1 MQGLTVQDTTQSPDQ
16 PALPSGNRALARSI
30 RYPRNSAALP
40 LVCSLAFMAL
50 QGCVSLLPRSPATP
64 GDADTAGAMPMTV
77 RTLNSDHRYSE
88 LSSGEIAGRVRT
100 MAENGP
106 INILALSGGG
116 AGGAFGAGAMVG
128 LTLSGERPQF
138 AVVTGV
144 SAGAL
149 IAPYAFL
156 GPAWDRQLTQIYT
169 GGTGEHVLRSRGLG
183 ALFGSSMYRGTPLK
197 ELVDR
202 YATDSLIEAIAVEA
216 RKGRLLLVA
225 TTDVN
230 TGEPVVWDLGAIAMH
245 GGEEART
252 LFRDV
257 LVASASVP
265 GMFPPVVIRVPENGG
280 LHDETHVDGGVTLP
294 FFIAPSPVDMAKAS
308 GDRTHDARLY
318 VLIDGQ
324 LVEHPRATRL
334 RTTAIVSRSVSAGLN
349 TMMRTTLELTADD
362 AGQRGIQVDYSAIPV
377 SYPYRGAFD
386 FSADTVRPLF
396 QYAYDCARNGR
407 LWTAFR
413 PADDG
418 TAFIPAASA
427 GTAMSCPADDVFIE
441 RFAERLR

>member
-1 MQGLTVQDTTQSPDQ
+1 MQSSTLQDTTQYSGVL
-16 PALPSGNRALARSI
+16 ALI
-30 RYPRNSAALP
+30 
-40 LVCSLAFMAL
+40 CSLAFMAL
-50 QGCVSLLPRSPATP
+50 QGCVSLSPRSAAAP
-64 GDADTAGAMPMTV
+64 GDAGMAGNTEMAGAMPMTV
-77 RTLNSDHRYSE
+77 RTLNPDHRYSE
-88 LSSGEIAGRVRT
+88 VSFGEVAARIQITAG
-100 MAENGP
+100 NGP

-128 LTLSGERPQF
+128 LTQSGERPQF
-138 AVVTGV
+138 TVVTGV

-156 GPAWDRQLTQIYT
+156 GPAWDQQLTQIYT
-169 GGTGEHVLRSRGLG
+169 GGSGQHVLRSRGLG
-183 ALFGSSMYRGTPLK
+183 VLFGSSMYRGTPLK

-202 YATDSLIEAIAVEA
+202 YADDALIEAVAAEA

-245 GGEEART
+245 GGTEART

-265 GMFPPVVIRVPENGG
+265 GMFPPVVIRN
-280 LHDETHVDGGVTLP
+280 ETHIDGGVTLP
-294 FFIAPSPVDMAKAS
+294 FFVAPSPVDMPPVDVAKEPADS
-308 GDRTHDARLY
+308 TQGARLY

-324 LVEHPRATRL
+324 LGEHPRATRL
-334 RTTAIVSRSVSAGLN
+334 RTTAIVSRSVAAGLN
-349 TMMRTTLELTADD
+349 TMMRTTLELTAAD
-362 AGQRGIQVDYSAIPV
+362 ASRRGIRLDYSAIPV
-377 SYPYRGAFD
+377 AYPFHGAFD
-386 FSADTVRPLF
+386 FSAESVRPLF

-407 LWTAFR
+407 FWTEFG

-418 TAFIPAASA
+418 AAASRAAPA
-427 GTAMSCPADDVFIE
+427 GTALSCPADDVFIE

>member
-1 MQGLTVQDTTQSPDQ
+1 MQGSTLQDTTQY
-16 PALPSGNRALARSI
+16 SGVLA
-30 RYPRNSAALP
+30 
-40 LVCSLAFMAL
+40 LVCSLVFMAL
-50 QGCVSLLPRSPATP
+50 QGCVSLPQRTGTAP
-64 GDADTAGAMPMTV
+64 GDAGMAGDSETAGAMPMTV
-77 RTLNSDHRYSE
+77 RTLNADHRYSE
-88 LSSGEIAGRVRT
+88 VSFGEVAARLQ
-100 MAENGP
+100 ALNENGP
-106 INILALSGGG
+106 VNILALSGGG

-128 LTLSGERPQF
+128 LTLSGRRPQF
-138 AVVTGV
+138 TVVTGV

-169 GGTGEHVLRSRGLG
+169 GGSGEHVLRSRGLG
-183 ALFGSSMYRGTPLK
+183 VLFGSSMYRGTPLK
-197 ELVDR
+197 ALVDR
-202 YATDSLIEAIAVEA
+202 YADDSLIEAVAAEA
-216 RKGRLLLVA
+216 RKCRLLLVA

-245 GGEEART
+245 GGAQART

-265 GMFPPVVIRVPENGG
+265 GMFPPVVIRN
-280 LHDETHVDGGVTLP
+280 ETHVDGGVTLP
-294 FFIAPSPVDMAKAS
+294 FLVAPSPADMARQPADS
-308 GDRTHDARLY
+308 VQGARLY

-324 LVEHPRATRL
+324 LGEHPRATRL
-334 RTTAIVSRSVSAGLN
+334 RTTAIVSRSVAAGLN
-349 TMMRTTLELTADD
+349 TMMRTALELTADD
-362 AGQRGIQVDYSAIPV
+362 ASQRGIRLDYSAIPV

-386 FSADTVRPLF
+386 FSAESVRPLF
-396 QYAYDCARNGR
+396 QYASDCARNGR

-418 TAFIPAASA
+418 TAASPAAPTVSA
-427 GTAMSCPADDVFIE
+427 VSCPADDVFIE

>member
-1 MQGLTVQDTTQSPDQ
+1 
-16 PALPSGNRALARSI
+16 
-30 RYPRNSAALP
+30 LP
-40 LVCSLAFMAL
+40 LICSLALMAL
-50 QGCVSLLPRSPATP
+50 QGCVSLSPRSPAAS
-64 GDADTAGAMPMTV
+64 GYADTAGALPMTV
-77 RTLNSDHRYSE
+77 RTLTSEHRYAE
-88 LSSGEIAGRVRT
+88 LSSGDIAGRLQA
-100 MAENGP
+100 MAEDGP
-106 INILALSGGG
+106 INVLALSGGG
-116 AGGAFGAGAMVG
+116 AGGAFGAGAIVG
-128 LTLSGERPQF
+128 LTLSGKRPQF

-183 ALFGSSMYRGTPLK
+183 ALFGSSMYRGAPLK

-202 YATDSLIEAIAVEA
+202 YATNSLIEAIAVEA

-265 GMFPPVVIRVPENGG
+265 GMFPPVVIRNVP
-280 LHDETHVDGGVTLP
+280 HVDGGVTLP
-294 FFIAPSPVDMAKAS
+294 FFVAPSPVDMAKDSA
-308 GDRTHDARLY
+308 DRTQGARLY

-324 LVEHPRATRL
+324 LGEQPRVTRL
-334 RTTAIVSRSVSAGLN
+334 KTAAIVSRSFAAGLN

-362 AGQRGIQVDYSAIPV
+362 AGQRGIQLDYSAIPV

-386 FSADTVRPLF
+386 FSAETVRPLF

-413 PADDG
+413 PAADG
-418 TAFIPAASA
+418 AAVSAAPSAETAL
-427 GTAMSCPADDVFIE
+427 SCPADDVFIG
-441 RFAERLR
+441 RFAQRLR

>member
-1 MQGLTVQDTTQSPDQ
+1 
-16 PALPSGNRALARSI
+16 
-30 RYPRNSAALP
+30 
-40 LVCSLAFMAL
+40 
-50 QGCVSLLPRSPATP
+50 
-64 GDADTAGAMPMTV
+64 MTV

-88 LSSGEIAGRVRT
+88 LTSGDIAGRLQALV
-100 MAENGP
+100 EDGP

-116 AGGAFGAGAMVG
+116 AGGAFGAGAIVG
-128 LTLSGERPQF
+128 LTQSGKRPQF

-156 GPAWDRQLTQIYT
+156 GPAWARQLTQIYT
-169 GGTGEHVLRSRGLG
+169 GGSGEHVLRSRGLG

-202 YATDSLIEAIAVEA
+202 YATNSLIEAIAVES

-257 LVASASVP
+257 LVNEP
-265 GMFPPVVIRVPENGG
+265 
-280 LHDETHVDGGVTLP
+280 HVDGGVTLP
-294 FFIAPSPVDMAKAS
+294 FFVAPSPGDMAKDPA
-308 GDRTHDARLY
+308 DRTHGARLY

-324 LVEHPRATRL
+324 LSEQPRATRL
-334 RTTAIVSRSVSAGLN
+334 RTTAIVSRSVAAGLN

-362 AGQRGIQVDYSAIPV
+362 AGQRGIQLDYSAIPV
-377 SYPYRGAFD
+377 SYPYHGAFD
-386 FSADTVRPLF
+386 FSAETVRPLF
-396 QYAYDCARNGR
+396 QYAYDCARSGR

-413 PADDG
+413 PAADS
-418 TAFIPAASA
+418 AAVSAAASA
-427 GTAMSCPADDVFIE
+427 ESAVSCPADDVFIE
-441 RFAERLR
+441 RFAQRLR